1 MKLGNSK
8 AYRPRDIQEV
18 KPAPFSRAVLI
29 LLKFFNNTFRNFIMT
44 NETCSYCGEKV
55 VTIQDEWTDAVVCLS
70 CESGDEWEGYE
81 DDGQPDEAQEW
92 YDFDP
97 DC

>member
-1 MKLGNSK
+1 
-8 AYRPRDIQEV
+8 
-18 KPAPFSRAVLI
+18 
-29 LLKFFNNTFRNFIMT
+29 MT
-44 NETCSYCGEKV
+44 NETCNHCGDEL

-70 CESGDEWEGYE
+70 CESEDEWEGYE